1 MCETGPCRQG
11 GNGTEQRS
19 HAIKQHK
26 GHGARVNRVI
36 PIKASAPYV
45 CIRTVFLSF
54 SDHSEQARHRFA
66 LDGFGSTNLEGVKS
80 PSSRQFAFERN
91 NVMACTSGS
100 VQTTADKTVAAKLQI
115 DKLQAMIKEQEGVNK
130 AAFFDSIA
138 SHLSDAN
145 VNDGREISYASDI
158 KTEYTSEFSL
168 DKIASVVTSALKA
181 VVASQDPTAKVPAM
195 SPAAVAAYVDVVN
208 AVAEAAKSSSTSS
221 ASLSFSM
228 TRLSPGMFAFLS
240 ATSISIKDADTFG
253 TEAVT
258 TTAIYYR
265 FMQSLDDVKN
275 EAKFGEAVID
285 AKNLMNMK
293 TLQAALTD
301 DLACGKIN
309 IDEWN
314 KKDDAYS
321 LAVSKIESRLNAA
334 KFDNAKP
341 LILKRKAGFGAA
353 VHHSFNVGSETNQA
367 VVLASIKKLS
377 KMGSGYKGVVE
388 KSNARLAK
396 VYF

>member
-1 MCETGPCRQG
+1 
-11 GNGTEQRS
+11 
-19 HAIKQHK
+19 
-26 GHGARVNRVI
+26 VNEG
-36 PIKASAPYV
+36 S
-45 CIRTVFLSF
+45 LW
-54 SDHSEQARHRFA
+54 FA
-66 LDGFGSTNLEGVKS
+66 LDEPDPPNLEEVK
-80 PSSRQFAFERN
+80 PPRARQQ
-91 NVMACTSGS
+91 NVKRKNTMACTSGS
-100 VQTTADKTVAAKLQI
+100 VQSTADKTVAAKLQI

-130 AAFFDSIA
+130 AAFFDNIA

-145 VNDGREISYASDI
+145 VNDAREISYASDI

-181 VVASQDPTAKVPAM
+181 VVAAQDPTAKVPAM
-195 SPAAVAAYVDVVN
+195 SPAAIAAYVDVVN

-228 TRLSPGMFAFLS
+228 NRLSPGMFAFLS

-265 FMQSLDDVKN
+265 FMQSMDDVKN

-293 TLQAALTD
+293 TLQAAITD
-301 DLACGKIN
+301 DLASGKIN
-309 IDEWN
+309 IEEWN

-334 KFDNAKP
+334 KFDSAKP
-341 LILKRKAGFGAA
+341 LMLKRKAGFGAA
-353 VHHSFNVGSETNQA
+353 VNHSFNVGSATSQA
-367 VVLASIKKLS
+367 VVMASIKKLS
-377 KMGSGYKGVVE
+377 KMGLGYKDVIE
-388 KSNARLAK
+388 KSNARLGK